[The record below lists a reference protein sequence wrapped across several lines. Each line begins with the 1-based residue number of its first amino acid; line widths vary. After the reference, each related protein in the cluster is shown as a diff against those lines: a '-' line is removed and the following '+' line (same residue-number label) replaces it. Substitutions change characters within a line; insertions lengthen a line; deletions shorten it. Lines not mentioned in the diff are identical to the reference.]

1 MEKEQRTKPDQIL
14 YIKLSLKSRGLT
26 EEVEAAALFRV
37 VGCVVLVSIFVDDW
51 MNGWRM
57 AGECI

>member
-26 EEVEAAALFRV
+26 EEVEAAALFGV
-37 VGCVVLVSIFVDDW
+37 VDCVVSVVVSIIVDDW
-51 MNGWRM
+51 TM
-57 AGECI
+57 AI